1 MATYLVTGAM
11 GCIGAWTVYHLLQ
24 QGKPVVSFDL
34 SDDQHRLDLLLS
46 ASEKEK
52 ITFVTGDLTNS
63 QVVMDVFADYDIT
76 HVIHLAALQVPMCRA
91 NPILGARVNVVG
103 TTNIFEAARHHNI
116 QHISYASSIAVY
128 GSPENYSDAILP
140 HDARML
146 PETLYGTFK
155 VANEQM
161 AKVYWRDYGI
171 SSTTLRPYT
180 VFGLGRDQGL
190 TSEPTKAMLAAANGD
205 NYHIPFGGKMQ
216 FHYASDVAQQFILAS
231 ETPLE
236 GAVGFNLGT
245 DAIEVQ
251 RVADIIMNIVP
262 NVKIT
267 VGDTL
272 LPFPEGFDASA
283 LHSTFDAIYET
294 KLEEAI
300 ASTIEAFKLT

>member
-1 MATYLVTGAM
+1 MAKYLVTGAM

-24 QGKPVVSFDL
+24 QGKSVVSFDL
-34 SDDQHRLDLLLS
+34 SDNQHRLDLLLS
-46 ASEKEK
+46 ASEKEN
-52 ITFVTGDLTNS
+52 ITFVMGDLTNS
-63 QVVMDVFADYDIT
+63 QVVTDIFVDHDIT
-76 HVIHLAALQVPMCRA
+76 HVIHLAALQVPMCKA

-116 QHISYASSIAVY
+116 RHISYASSIAVY

-190 TSEPTKAMLAAANGD
+190 TSEPTKAMLSAANGND
-205 NYHIPFGGKMQ
+205 YHIPFGGRMQ
-216 FHYASDVAQQFILAS
+216 FHFASDVAQQFILAS
-231 ETPLE
+231 EMPLD

-245 DAIEVQ
+245 DAIDVQ
-251 RVADIIMNIVP
+251 HVADIIMKIVP
-262 NVKIT
+262 DVTIT
-267 VGDTL
+267 VGDVL
-272 LPFPEGFDASA
+272 LPFPEGFDASI
-283 LHSTFDAIYET
+283 LHATFDTVYET
-294 KLEEAI
+294 ELEEAI
-300 ASTIEAFKLT
+300 ASTIEAFR